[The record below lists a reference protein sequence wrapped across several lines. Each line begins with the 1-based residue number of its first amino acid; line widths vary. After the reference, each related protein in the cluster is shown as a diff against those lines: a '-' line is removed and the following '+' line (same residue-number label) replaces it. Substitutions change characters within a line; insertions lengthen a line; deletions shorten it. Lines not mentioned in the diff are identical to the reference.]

1 MIVISETVCLVKYY
15 AYAFLSSTNPHEF
28 GQSLK
33 APAKSSQS
41 PRPSNTEG
49 IHPHIFLQ
57 APRREQGDCLRC
69 AVAPPVEGPQAGAVT
84 EKMTV

>member
-1 MIVISETVCLVKYY
+1 VIVISETVCLVKYY

-41 PRPSNTEG
+41 PRPSNTDG

-57 APRREQGDCLRC
+57 APRREQGD
-69 AVAPPVEGPQAGAVT
+69 ASDAPSRRLWRVHKQVQSP
-84 EKMTV
+84 KK